1 MSLIQCCVVLWCDVF
16 ICSAHHNTSIDDKRP
31 LFDFWSLSPSLFV
44 CLSVF
49 IHQSPYIHIHLF
61 TTVSLHL
68 FIKFWFIYVRVCVC
82 AGHGTLNV
90 LATFNHYT
98 VNHNRHST
106 WTWIS
111 VNLGACFQKNF
122 CETKFHWWVCL
133 CECVCVCWT
142 LWDAMATSNNNG
154 GEADEQQSLREC
166 EAYVQRHNIQ
176 QILKDCIV
184 QLCVSRPENPITFLK
199 EYFASLERVSF
210 IDIVSWYLLYTHTI
224 RTCLWPI
231 SSCTW

>member
-1 MSLIQCCVVLWCDVF
+1 MCLYAVLTTIQALTTKDLCL
-16 ICSAHHNTSIDDKRP
+16 T
-31 LFDFWSLSPSLFV
+31 FDRCLPVCLFV
-44 CLSVF
+44 CLSVS

-133 CECVCVCWT
+133 CECVCVSVLDT
-142 LWDAMATSNNNG
+142 LRRDG
-154 GEADEQQSLREC
+154 HEQQQRWWGWRTTIVAWMRSLR
-166 EAYVQRHNIQ
+166 AATQHPANTQ
-176 QILKDCIV
+176 GLH
-184 QLCVSRPENPITFLK
+184 RPAL
-199 EYFASLERVSF
+199 R
-210 IDIVSWYLLYTHTI
+210 
-224 RTCLWPI
+224 
-231 SSCTW
+231 